1 MQVTVDDLSSVKK
14 TLHIEIPEEEVV
26 RELDQAYKNLR
37 KTAKIKGFRQGKAP
51 RAVLER
57 RFKKDVNA
65 DVSSRLIQESL
76 IQAIQDKALRVVGTP
91 RIDPPELKE
100 TGPYQFTAT
109 VEINPEINDID
120 FKGLA
125 LKKTRYRVT
134 DEEIDAQLKL
144 LQRNMARLEPLTE
157 ERPAAMDDYVLID
170 YEGFE
175 NDRPMPELQKTE
187 NYSLKL
193 GRGMISKDFDEHL
206 VGLGKGEEREFT
218 IDFASD
224 HFNPKLAGKTIS
236 FKVFLHDIRKEILP
250 TLDDEFA
257 KKVGPFENFEALKQ
271 EIVGNL
277 TNGYE
282 KRSEQELNEQIFLTL
297 LDKTDFE
304 VPDALVDYELDHI
317 IADAERSFQY
327 HNMDPEQIGLTRD
340 KMKERYRE
348 TAEKQVRRHL
358 ILSKII
364 DQEKLDLTDEELD
377 AGFQQMADQVN
388 QPAEQIKSFYRQDRE
403 RLDFFKHTLL
413 EKKAIK
419 LIIEAGSVEEV
430 EAELEK
436 SERPEDSQED
446 SQDDS

>member
-14 TLHIEIPEEEVV
+14 TLHIEIPEEDVT
-26 RELDQAYKNLR
+26 RELDEAYKNLK
-37 KTAKIKGFRQGKAP
+37 KTAKIKGFRPGKAP

-65 DVSSRLIQESL
+65 DVSSKLIQESL

-91 RIDPPELKE
+91 RIDPTELKE
-100 TGPYQFTAT
+100 AGPYQFTAT
-109 VEINPEINDID
+109 VEINPEIDDID

-134 DEEIDAQLKL
+134 DEEVEAQLKL
-144 LQRNMARLEPLTE
+144 LQRNMARLEPLEE
-157 ERPAAMDDYVLID
+157 ERPAAMEDYVLID

-175 NDRPMPELQKTE
+175 GGQPMQELQKTE

-193 GRGMISKDFDEHL
+193 GRGMISKDFDEQI
-206 VGLGKGEEREFT
+206 VGLGKGEDREFT
-218 IDFASD
+218 IDFAD
-224 HFNPKLAGKTIS
+224 DYFNAKLAGKTVT
-236 FKVFLHDIRKEILP
+236 FKVLLHDIRKEILP
-250 TLDDEFA
+250 DLDDEFA
-257 KKVGPFENFEALKQ
+257 KKVGPFENFDALRK
-271 EIVGNL
+271 EIVDNL

-282 KRSEQELNEQIFLTL
+282 KRSEQELNEQIFLSL

-340 KMKERYRE
+340 KMKERYRD

-377 AGFQQMADQVN
+377 AGFEEMAGRVS
-388 QPAEQIKSFYRQDRE
+388 QPVEQIKSFYRQDRE
-403 RLDFFKHTLL
+403 QLDFFKHTLL

-430 EAELEK
+430 AAELEK
-436 SERPEDSQED
+436 TEDSAE